1 MKKSELLSRYTVFV
15 IGLFLLSAGVS
26 LIIRSSLGTTPI
38 SSVNYVMSI
47 NTPLTLGAWT
57 FIINV
62 LLIVGQ
68 FLILGSHRSRRDT
81 VEILLQIPFS
91 FLFGA
96 FIDLNMWLT
105 SSLHP
110 SGYMMAIGILMAGCI
125 VQAVGVVFEI
135 KPKVAMMSAEAF
147 VMYAS
152 RRWGKPFGKLKVAFD
167 LSLVTSA
174 VLISLLLSHRIDG
187 IREGSLIAASITGFI
202 VTFLARYII
211 TRRNLRR
218 LLSPLSTR

>member
-1 MKKSELLSRYTVFV
+1 MKKSELMSRYAVFV

-38 SSVNYVMSI
+38 SSVNYVMSV
-47 NTPLTLGAWT
+47 NTPLTLGTWT

-68 FLILGSHRSRRDT
+68 FLILGSRRSRRDT

-105 SSLHP
+105 SSLNP
-110 SGYMMAIGILMAGCI
+110 SGYMMAIGILMAGCL

-174 VLISLLLSHRIDG
+174 VLISLLLSHRIEG

-202 VTFLARYII
+202 VTFLARHIL
-211 TRRNLRR
+211 TRRNLHR
-218 LLSPLSTR
+218 LLSPLTFH

>member
-1 MKKSELLSRYTVFV
+1 MKKSELMSRYAVFV

-38 SSVNYVMSI
+38 SSVNYVMSV
-47 NTPLTLGAWT
+47 NTPLTLGTWT

-68 FLILGSHRSRRDT
+68 FLILGSRRSRRDT
-81 VEILLQIPFS
+81 IEILLQIPFS

-105 SSLHP
+105 SSLRP
-110 SGYMMAIGILMAGCI
+110 SGYMMAIGILIAGCL

-152 RRWGKPFGKLKVAFD
+152 RRLGKPFGKLKVVFD

-174 VLISLLLSHRIDG
+174 VLISLLLSHRIEG

-202 VTFLARYII
+202 VTFLGRHIL
-211 TRRNLRR
+211 TRRNLHRI
-218 LLSPLSTR
+218 LSPLTSR

>member
-1 MKKSELLSRYTVFV
+1 MKKRELISRYAIFV

-26 LIIRSSLGTTPI
+26 LIIRSTLGTTPI
-38 SSVNYVMSI
+38 SSVNYVMSV

-57 FIINV
+57 FIINI
-62 LLIVGQ
+62 LLIIGQ
-68 FLILGSHRSRRDT
+68 FIILGSGRTPRDT

-96 FIDLNMWLT
+96 FIDLNLWLT

-110 SGYMMAIGILMAGCI
+110 SGYMMAIGILLVGCL
-125 VQAVGVVFEI
+125 VQSIGVVFEI

-147 VMYAS
+147 IMYAS

-167 LSLVTSA
+167 LTLVTSA

-187 IREGSLIAASITGFI
+187 IREGSLIAASVTGFI
-202 VTFLARYII
+202 VTFLARHII
-211 TRRNLRR
+211 TRRNLNR
-218 LLSPLSTR
+218 LRSALPTR

>member
-1 MKKSELLSRYTVFV
+1 MRNSNLVARYAIFV
-15 IGLFLLSAGVS
+15 IGLFFLAAGVS
-26 LIIRSSLGTTPI
+26 MIVRSSLGTTPI
-38 SSVNYVMSI
+38 SSVNYVMSM

-57 FIINV
+57 FIINI
-62 LLIVGQ
+62 LLIIGQ
-68 FLILGSHRSRRDT
+68 FLILGSRRTRRDT

-91 FLFGA
+91 FLFAA

-105 SSLHP
+105 SQLHP
-110 SGYMMAIGILMAGCI
+110 SSYMMAIGILLTGCI
-125 VQAVGVVFEI
+125 MQSIGVVFEI

-152 RRWGKPFGKLKVAFD
+152 QRWGKPFGKLKVVFD
-167 LSLVTSA
+167 ITLVTSA
-174 VLISLLLSHRIDG
+174 VLISLLLSHRIEG

-211 TRRNLRR
+211 TRSNLNRLRR
-218 LLSPLSTR
+218 SIRI

>member
-1 MKKSELLSRYTVFV
+1 MKKRELISRYAIFV

-26 LIIRSSLGTTPI
+26 LIIRSTLGTTPI
-38 SSVNYVMSI
+38 SSVNYVMSV

-57 FIINV
+57 FIINI
-62 LLIVGQ
+62 LLIIGQ
-68 FLILGSHRSRRDT
+68 FIILGSGRTRRDT

-110 SGYMMAIGILMAGCI
+110 SGYMAAIGILIAGCI
-125 VQAVGVVFEI
+125 VQSLGVVFEI

-187 IREGSLIAASITGFI
+187 IREGSLIAASVTGFI
-202 VTFLARYII
+202 VTFLGRHII
-211 TRRNLRR
+211 TRRNLNR
-218 LLSPLSTR
+218 LRSALPTR